1 VAHVQRRSS
10 ILGSVDANERRLV
23 RRENV
28 LVLTVIFAVSFFYW
42 MFTANDSPSG
52 LDTPEPAWVASGVVG
67 MAISAVL
74 AVRSWRLG
82 VYLNG
87 SSLTVRNLLSTR
99 QVEAEQ
105 VTSIVMARVPIMGTP
120 IPALVLKD
128 GRTIR
133 MTAVEPP
140 NTQTRPKNQ
149 DAQGAMS
156 ALHQWLE
163 EHGHPTD

>member
-1 VAHVQRRSS
+1 ME
-10 ILGSVDANERRLV
+10 ANERRLV

-28 LVLTVIFAVSFFYW
+28 LVLTAIFAVSFFYW
-42 MFTANDSPSG
+42 MFTANDSSSG
-52 LDTPEPAWVASGVVG
+52 VDRPEPVWVAAGVAG
-67 MAISAVL
+67 MAISAAL

-87 SSLTVRNLLSTR
+87 SSSTVRNLLRTWH
-99 QVEAEQ
+99 VDAEE
-105 VTSIVMARVPIMGTP
+105 VASIVTERVPIMGTP
-120 IPALVLKD
+120 IPALMLKD

-140 NTQTRPKNQ
+140 NTRTRPKNQ
-149 DAQGAMS
+149 DAQSAMS
-156 ALHQWLE
+156 SLQQWLA